1 MKLNIELNDN
11 DLRRAIDESVGAH
24 VSQLANEIISRR
36 VTDVL
41 DKKLQRMGIE
51 DVDQALAAAAAATK
65 ILKDYLDRD
74 GSTSRAH
81 RFNEAL
87 SKAAREALKEL
98 RS

>member
-51 DVDQALAAAAAATK
+51 DVDQALAAAATK